1 VLAGSPGSLQNST
14 MSNLRLLDRITKEY
28 RKCLRDPDY
37 FECKQL
43 RAISEESKRPGVMDF
58 KREVPLLTSM
68 GIYSTWR
75 GMVGSVKIADG
86 DPSGWGDIRMAFL
99 YRAWDVRTK
108 IASGD
113 RAGKIRDFSLN
124 YGIAGTHGLAIVL
137 GDQAYANWI
146 GERVLRSFKTK
157 ERAFTN
163 DLDAPPFAP
172 FLFQL
177 HSLWQG
183 EKFDLSR
190 YRGCGLGPYADIVK
204 HWHSTDADA
213 FRNALQTACDARA
226 DNSPLGETCIVP
238 TTQVPVE
245 ILAVFIVRKSLGLPT
260 PPFSHPLLE
269 TPFAQVPAVVDT
281 PTDPILTAAIN
292 KIREAHPEIG
302 EPW

>member
-1 VLAGSPGSLQNST
+1 
-14 MSNLRLLDRITKEY
+14 MSDLRLLHKITKVY
-28 RKCLRDPDY
+28 RKSLLDPSEADY
-37 FECKQL
+37 FERKQL
-43 RAISEESKRPGVMDF
+43 RAISEESNRPGVMDF
-58 KREVPLLTSM
+58 KREVTLLLSM

-86 DPSGWGDIRMAFL
+86 DPGGWGDIRLAFL

-124 YGIAGTHGLAIVL
+124 YGIAATHGLAIVL

-163 DLDAPPFAP
+163 DSDAPPFAP

-238 TTQVPVE
+238 TAQVPVE
-245 ILAVFIVRKSLGLPT
+245 ILAVFIVRKALGLPT
-260 PPFSHPLLE
+260 PSFSHPLLE

>member
-1 VLAGSPGSLQNST
+1 
-14 MSNLRLLDRITKEY
+14 MSDLRLLRVTTKAY
-28 RKCLRDPDY
+28 RKCVQDPSEVEY
-37 FECKQL
+37 FERQQ
-43 RAISEESKRPGVMDF
+43 RRVISDEAGRPGVMDF
-58 KREVPLLTSM
+58 KREVPLLLSM

-86 DPSGWGDIRMAFL
+86 DSNGWSDIRLL
-99 YRAWDVRTK
+99 YRAWEVRTK

-124 YGIAGTHGLAIVL
+124 DGIAGTHGLAIVL
-137 GDQAYANWI
+137 GDYAFAHWI

-163 DLDAPPFAP
+163 DLEAPPFAP

-177 HSLWQG
+177 HSLWQK
-183 EKFDLSR
+183 ENFELSR

-204 HWHSTDADA
+204 NWHSTDAEA
-213 FRNALQTACDARA
+213 VRSALTTACDARV

-238 TTQVPVE
+238 TGQVPVE
-245 ILAVFIVRKSLGLPT
+245 ILAVFIIRKALGLAT
-260 PPFSHPLLE
+260 PSFSHPLLK
-269 TPFAQVPAVVDT
+269 TPFAQVPAAVDT
-281 PTDPILTAAIN
+281 PHDPILAGAVE